1 MYLLAL
7 GLLILIILWI
17 AEYYSH
23 QYYRKQIPEI
33 IHINGTRGKSSVTR
47 LVAAGLRAGGI
58 KTIAKTTGSAP
69 SLIFENGNETPIIRH
84 HGANIKE
91 QLKIIR
97 FAAKRQIDAL
107 VLECMAVNPEY
118 QWVTERKMVKS
129 TIGVITNSR
138 LDHLDLMGPGIRN
151 VTLSLCNSLPYNG
164 NAYTSEYKMFP
175 LMEKQAGN
183 TGTTLNYVGPE
194 SISDE
199 DMQGFG
205 HIEHKDN
212 VALSLKICEKFG
224 IARDVALKGM
234 WTAKPDVGA
243 AEVLHMKKDE
253 REYYFVHS
261 FAANDPESTIK
272 LIKYVHELYNDLDSI
287 VIILSTRADRMFR
300 SEQLAEMIA
309 DLNFNH
315 LVLIG
320 DHSAKVKSYAMNFG
334 IPSKKISSPGWVTGN
349 ELIDVLETLDAKRML
364 LFGVGNIHGNGGK
377 IVKYFKERAIKNV

>member
-7 GLLILIILWI
+7 SLLILIVLWI
-17 AEYYSH
+17 LEFHGH
-23 QYYRKQIPEI
+23 QFYRKQIPQV

-47 LVAAGLRAGGI
+47 LVAAGLRAGGV

-69 SLIFENGNETPIIRH
+69 VLIFENGNETPIVRH

-97 FAAKRQIDAL
+97 FAAKRDIDAL

-151 VTLSLCNSLPYNG
+151 VTLSLCNSLPLKG
-164 NAYTSEYKMFP
+164 KGFTSEYKMFP
-175 LMEKQAGN
+175 LMKKQAAKFD
-183 TGTTLNYVGPE
+183 TKLEYVGPE
-194 SISDE
+194 GISDE
-199 DMQGFG
+199 DMQGFN

-212 VALSLKICEKFG
+212 VALSLKICEEFG
-224 IARDVALKGM
+224 IKRDVALKGM

-243 AEVLHMKKDE
+243 AEVFHVQHKDKE
-253 REYYFVHS
+253 FYFVHS
-261 FAANDPESTIK
+261 FAANDPESTIM
-272 LIKYVHELYNDLDSI
+272 LIKYVHELYKDLDSI
-287 VIILSTRADRMFR
+287 VIILSTRTDRMFR
-300 SEQLAEMIA
+300 SEQLCEMIT
-309 DLNFNH
+309 DLDFNH

-320 DHSAKVKSYAMNFG
+320 DQPAKVKSYAQNFG
-334 IPSKKISSPGWVTGN
+334 IPAKKISNRGWVTGD
-349 ELIDVLETLDAKRML
+349 ELLKVLEKQEGKKML

-377 IVKYFKERAIKNV
+377 IVKYFKERTIKNV